1 MCSCSCRTPRSGTA
15 RHPVWT
21 KRKVLAASRSSGRP
35 AGCSYEGPS
44 SQLRSCSTAGSA
56 FWSGVPE
63 RVLQCGSEA
72 VPEWVLERFRRGFW
86 RGSGEQVPERVSGV
100 GSGAFPQRLQKRFRS
115 GFPAR
120 SDQNH
125 CAKPCKMHGNPKD
138 KGIQCPMPYAVLA
151 QGLLWC
157 CHNIRLLSAVGASV
171 GLLLFLRVTWFRCMV
186 SITVL

>member
-1 MCSCSCRTPRSGTA
+1 MGNQPIQEPLLRTMCSCSCRTPRSGTA

-44 SQLRSCSTAGSA
+44 SQLRSFSTAGSA

-86 RGSGEQVPERVSGV
+86 RGSGAGCGAGSEGFPEWVPEH
-100 GSGAFPQRLQKRFRS
+100 FRS
-115 GFPAR
+115 GFR
-120 SDQNH
+120 SGSG
-125 CAKPCKMHGNPKD
+125 AGSP
-138 KGIQCPMPYAVLA
+138 LA
-151 QGLLWC
+151 QTKTIVPSL
-157 CHNIRLLSAVGASV
+157 A
-171 GLLLFLRVTWFRCMV
+171 RCMV
-186 SITVL
+186 TKD